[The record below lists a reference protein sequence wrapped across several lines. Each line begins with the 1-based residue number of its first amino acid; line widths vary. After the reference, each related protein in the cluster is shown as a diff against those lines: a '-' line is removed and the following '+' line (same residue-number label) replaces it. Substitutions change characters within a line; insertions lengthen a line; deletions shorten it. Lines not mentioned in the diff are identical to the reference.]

1 MSRLFQDSRYA
12 FRTFLRGRFV
22 TVLAVLAFALGIG
35 VTTAVFS
42 IFSGILL
49 TPLPYPNGDELVIVY
64 DTQPALSTAPASFP
78 KYQDWKDRNT
88 VFAAIGGSTQAS
100 FVMTGV
106 GEPELVAGIATT
118 ASLGDV
124 LGVRLALGRWYAEQ
138 EDTPNGPKVVV
149 LNHEYWTGRFG
160 SDRGVVGRRILFDG
174 EPYEVIGVMPPGFA
188 HRGGAVYVP
197 LQRKLDPSTRGS
209 HFLTTYARLKPGI
222 SIGRATSEM
231 RALGETLARE
241 FNHNHG
247 VDVRSLHEAVVSNI
261 RAPLRILMGAVFL
274 VLLIACANVA
284 NLLLASGLYRRR
296 ELAIRLAL
304 GAGQRDL
311 ARQLTIEAVLLA
323 LVGGGIGILLA
334 SWIVRTFLGLATTVL
349 PRVGQITID
358 SRVLGFAFALSLIVG
373 VLCGLWPLARMRTRE
388 LASAVREGDTR
399 TGSRGGSTFGNGLV
413 VAEIAV
419 AFALLVGSGLLVK
432 NLLLLQQRDTG
443 IRTERIVS
451 FDLAP
456 AGQRYQGDGRVAAF
470 YNELLD
476 RLRPMGGIEAVG
488 LTSHLPMYRFGFN
501 GEMTIQGG
509 NPWGPNEAPLVE
521 YRWIA
526 GDYFKT
532 MGVPLVKGRLF
543 TPQDKQGA
551 PAVIVINKAMADK
564 FWPGQEA
571 IGKRVAYGNS
581 TNANTNWLEVVGVVG
596 NVRSYGLVAST
607 PYELYLTI
615 DQQPFTAMTVA
626 MRTASDDPSAVIRS
640 ARQIVNSLDPAL
652 PVTGVQKMD
661 QVVYASVGQPRLMSA
676 LSALFGGLA
685 GLLAMV
691 GIYGVTSYNV
701 RRQRREFGI
710 RLALGADP
718 GRVRKLV
725 VWRGLI
731 TASAGIAL
739 GAVGAFF
746 LTRTLQA
753 MLNDVKPNDPIV
765 YAGGAL
771 TVLLVSLLA
780 CYLPARAAGR
790 VDPMVVLRDN

>member
-1 MSRLFQDSRYA
+1 
-12 FRTFLRGRFV
+12 
-22 TVLAVLAFALGIG
+22 
-35 VTTAVFS
+35 
-42 IFSGILL
+42 
-49 TPLPYPNGDELVIVY
+49 
-64 DTQPALSTAPASFP
+64 
-78 KYQDWKDRNT
+78 
-88 VFAAIGGSTQAS
+88 
-100 FVMTGV
+100 MTGS
-106 GEPELVAGIATT
+106 GEPELVAGMATT

-124 LGVRLALGRWYAEQ
+124 LGVRPALGRWYTEE
-138 EDTPNGPKVVV
+138 EDAPNGPKVVV
-149 LNHEYWTGRFG
+149 LNHQYWTRRFG
-160 SDRGVVGRRILFDG
+160 SDRGIIGRRLLFDG

-188 HRGGAVYVP
+188 HGGGAVYVP
-197 LQRKLDPSTRGS
+197 LQRTLDPSTRGN
-209 HFLTTYARLKPGI
+209 HFMTTYARLKPGMTVE
-222 SIGRATSEM
+222 RATSEM
-231 RALGETLARE
+231 RTLGESLARE

-247 VDVRSLHEAVVSNI
+247 IDVRALHEAVVSNI
-261 RAPLRILMGAVFL
+261 RTPLRILLGAVFL

-284 NLLLASGLYRRR
+284 NLLLASGLSRRR

-304 GAGQRDL
+304 GANQRDL

-323 LVGGGIGILLA
+323 LVGGGVGVLLA

-358 SRVLGFAFALSLIVG
+358 GRVLGFAFVLSLAVG
-373 VLCGLWPLARMRTRE
+373 VLCGLWPLARMKTRE
-388 LASAVREGDTR
+388 LAGAVREGDTR
-399 TGSRGGSTFGNGLV
+399 TGSKGGAKFGNGLV

-419 AFALLVGSGLLVK
+419 AFALLVGAGLLVK

-456 AGQRYQGDGRVAAF
+456 SGARYQDSGRVVAF

-501 GEMTIQGG
+501 GEVTIQGG

-526 GDYFKT
+526 GDYLKT
-532 MGVPLVKGRLF
+532 MGIPLIKGRQF
-543 TPQDKQGA
+543 TADDKQGG
-551 PAVIVINKAMADK
+551 PPVILINKAMADK
-564 FWPGQEA
+564 FWPDQDPL
-571 IGKRVAYGNS
+571 GKKVAQGEPDS
-581 TNANTNWLEVVGVVG
+581 DTVWLEVVGVVG
-596 NVRSYGLVAST
+596 NVRSYGLVANT
-607 PYELYLTI
+607 PYEMYFTI
-615 DQQPFTAMTVA
+615 EQRPFTGMTVA
-626 MRTASDDPSAVIRS
+626 IRTASDDPAAVIRS
-640 ARQIVNSLDPAL
+640 ARQIVSSLDPSL

-661 QVVYASVGQPRLMSA
+661 QIVYASVGQPRLMSA
-676 LSALFGGLA
+676 LGALFGALA

-718 GRVRKLV
+718 RTVRKLV
-725 VWRGLI
+725 VYRGLL
-731 TASAGIAL
+731 TSLAGVGL

-753 MLNDVKPNDPIV
+753 LLNDVTPTDPTV
-765 YAGGAL
+765 YAGGTL
-771 TVLLVSLLA
+771 TVIAVSLVA